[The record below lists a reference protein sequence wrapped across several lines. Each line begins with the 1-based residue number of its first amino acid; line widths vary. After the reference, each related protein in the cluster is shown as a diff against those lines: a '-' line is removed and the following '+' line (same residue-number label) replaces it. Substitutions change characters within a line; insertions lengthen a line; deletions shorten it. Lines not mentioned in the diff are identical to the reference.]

1 MNLCFAMAEIIYSMS
16 CRVYIILRSHF
27 EYKISIRSTR
37 VKKYKKK
44 LLLNGEKICL
54 NPIFWIDSSL
64 LSGPDLGLT
73 WHEIANEL
81 FPLELYLFKPLLRA
95 LLGFP
100 QG

>member
-37 VKKYKKK
+37 VKKYKKTSSQR
-44 LLLNGEKICL
+44 EKICL